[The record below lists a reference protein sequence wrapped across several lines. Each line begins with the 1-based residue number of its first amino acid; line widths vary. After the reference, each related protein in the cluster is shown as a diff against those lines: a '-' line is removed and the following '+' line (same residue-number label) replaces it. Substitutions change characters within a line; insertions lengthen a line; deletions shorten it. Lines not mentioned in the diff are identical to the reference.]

1 VTNKLKFVAQILLP
15 EIVVVAVERLFLARQ
30 EVGLR
35 ISPAIPQAQAYG
47 RQNTGIPSAAVFEK
61 SDRTHE
67 ITNHL
72 LNQNHIPI
80 LGTMNPEINQN
91 QTTKF

>member
-1 VTNKLKFVAQILLP
+1 VTNKLKSVAQILLR
-15 EIVVVAVERLFLARQ
+15 EIVAAVERRFPARQ

-35 ISPAIPQAQAYG
+35 ISPVIPQAQAYG

-67 ITNHL
+67 ITNLL

-80 LGTMNPEINQN
+80 LGETTNPEINQN